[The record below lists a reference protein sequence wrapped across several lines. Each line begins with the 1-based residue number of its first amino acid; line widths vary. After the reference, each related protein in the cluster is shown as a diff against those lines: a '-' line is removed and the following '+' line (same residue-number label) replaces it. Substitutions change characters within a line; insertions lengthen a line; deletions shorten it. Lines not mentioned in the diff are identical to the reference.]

1 MAKKNFKS
9 GLDDLFKE
17 NIEEINN
24 VTETEKKVV
33 EVPETVNVEDIS
45 DEKVKWMY
53 IKLQRYEKELHLWR
67 TGELTLEKFEET
79 LEEQGLTYDPEFKE
93 FTEVED

>member
-24 VTETEKKVV
+24 VTETEKNKV
-33 EVPETVNVEDIS
+33 EVTENVNIEDIS

-53 IKLQRYEKELHLWR
+53 IKIQRYEKELHLWR
-67 TGELTLEKFEET
+67 TGELTVDKFNES
-79 LEEQGLTYDPEFKE
+79 LANLGIAYDAEFKE
-93 FTEVED
+93 FTEIEE